1 MYGECGPS
9 QNDAV
14 YNCKYNGAAKPLQ
27 PDGSKLLQDLC
38 PHLYNGENKTN
49 ICCDTAQLS
58 RLYNSIK
65 LPRQLMSRCP
75 ACYRNFKAFLCDMT
89 CGPNQSDF
97 LLVTGESWYN
107 KTKEVQITSYTYY
120 ITNYYTDQ
128 LFDSCKY
135 VLFKI
140 ILFVIIFIK
149 FLLKRDVQYSAS
161 GQKILDIMCGSPTDG
176 CTPKAFVDYLGDNPD
191 SPFVFK
197 MNITDTEYDYNSTLH
212 LKPINTTMSSCSK
225 SVDLP
230 FFKAGPCGCSD
241 CTDSC
246 PKPVPPPV
254 IKQCKLWG
262 MQCLDVAYFLG
273 FAICTIFFL
282 LAIFLT
288 NVFIEDKTI
297 TSGNFRLY

>member
-1 MYGECGPS
+1 MFYLLNNLIC
-9 QNDAV
+9 
-14 YNCKYNGAAKPLQ
+14 YNFY
-27 PDGSKLLQDLC
+27 SFF
-38 PHLYNGENKTN
+38 T
-49 ICCDTAQLS
+49 
-58 RLYNSIK
+58 
-65 LPRQLMSRCP
+65 
-75 ACYRNFKAFLCDMT
+75 F
-89 CGPNQSDF
+89 
-97 LLVTGESWYN
+97 
-107 KTKEVQITSYTYY
+107 
-120 ITNYYTDQ
+120 
-128 LFDSCKY
+128 
-135 VLFKI
+135 
-140 ILFVIIFIK
+140 
-149 FLLKRDVQYSAS
+149 KRDVQYSAS

-191 SPFVFK
+191 SPFIFK

-246 PKPVPPPV
+246 PKPIPPPV

-297 TSGNFRLY
+297 TSGNSDYI